1 MRFMASRI
9 FAFGPTF
16 TLVVAAGLGVIPS
29 PALAQIEKLTSV
41 LENVRTAILGV
52 GVVLFTIMI
61 AWAGY
66 KMGFQQ
72 ARWTEVSNIV
82 IGAVLVGGASAIAG
96 WLIN

>member
-1 MRFMASRI
+1 MRFIASRI
-9 FAFGPTF
+9 FAFGPTL
-16 TLVVAAGLGVIPS
+16 TLVFTAGLGVIPS

-41 LENVRTAILGV
+41 LENVRTTILGV